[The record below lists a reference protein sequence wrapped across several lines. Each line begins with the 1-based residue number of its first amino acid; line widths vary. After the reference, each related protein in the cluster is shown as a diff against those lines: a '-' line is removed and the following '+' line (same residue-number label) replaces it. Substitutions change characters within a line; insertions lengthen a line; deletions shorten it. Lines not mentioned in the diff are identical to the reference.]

1 MIKEVWGDAVK
12 MLKSKEISVLAHGCN
27 CFNTMGSGIA
37 AEIAKFF
44 PDAVISD
51 KMTKYG
57 DINKLGNID
66 IVYIQHEEDDLVE
79 ETVVNCYTQFSP
91 GADVSYAAIE
101 MCLRKL
107 NQEFKG
113 RHIAM
118 PRIGAGVAGGNWLLI
133 RELIRKCCAD
143 CDVTIIY
150 FEGDRNEVS

>member
-12 MLKSKEISVLAHGCN
+12 MLKSKEIRVLAHGCN

-66 IVYIQHEEDDLVE
+66 IVYIPTINSQHYENCKKALKHHKHVIVE
-79 ETVVNCYTQFSP
+79 KTFALTVLE
-91 GADVSYAAIE
+91 A
-101 MCLRKL
+101 K
-107 NQEFKG
+107 
-113 RHIAM
+113 
-118 PRIGAGVAGGNWLLI
+118 
-133 RELIRKCCAD
+133 ELFTLAKK
-143 CDVTIIY
+143 IIV
-150 FEGDRNEVS
+150 F